1 MSNKTFTLS
10 NELHEYLLSV
20 SPDEPDIL
28 TRLRKETAAD
38 PKYSMQIAPEQGLF
52 FQFLVKTLG
61 IRKAIEVGVYTG
73 YSSLAVALALPD
85 DGTILACDVS
95 REWTDIAR
103 RYWDEAGVSGKID
116 LRIGRAEETLDALI
130 HGGRKEEFD
139 FVFIDADK
147 ENYWRYLEQSLVL
160 LRNGGLIAI
169 DNVLWSGKVADP
181 ATEDKDARAI
191 HAFNRRLKDDDRVLI
206 TMLPLA
212 DGITLAM
219 KK

>member
-1 MSNKTFTLS
+1 MTANRSQGCLRLALVAAAAS
-10 NELHEYLLSV
+10 LLSACANDATEQPPQPSANQLQTHPPAEPLIV
-20 SPDEPDIL
+20 SV
-28 TRLRKETAAD
+28 AASTKD
-38 PKYSMQIAPEQGLF
+38 
-52 FQFLVKTLG
+52 
-61 IRKAIEVGVYTG
+61 
-73 YSSLAVALALPD
+73 AVEALA
-85 DGTILACDVS
+85 
-95 REWTDIAR
+95 EQ
-103 RYWDEAGVSGKID
+103 YWDEAGVSGKID

-130 HGGRKEEFD
+130 RAGRKEEFD

-147 ENYWRYLEQSLVL
+147 ESYWTYLEQSLVL
-160 LRNGGLIAI
+160 LRKGGLIAI

-191 HAFNRRLKDDDRVLI
+191 HAFNRRLKNDHRVLI